1 MVDYLQAWADSRHAQ
16 WAVGRD
22 QYDLVWYAVAA
33 IVLFALGVTILL
45 GAIAGVRPTEGSV
58 AFTRRACTPSV
69 GCHEVD
75 GEGGPCKLRY
85 RCPPLLPSIL
95 YDRTGL
101 REHVDEIENEPH
113 IAGLQFL
120 GCSKRYGATQ
130 ALSQVTFG
138 VMPGSVVALVGAN
151 GAGKTTLLHA
161 LVGLV
166 SLDTGDIQ
174 LDGVPSRSVAA
185 KRRIAFMLDDL
196 PCPVRLTARELVELT
211 KASVWVYRRH
221 RRTRCAHGPDR
232 TARSATGQLFTRH
245 ASQGRFDGRAGCLA
259 RRVGTR

>member
-1 MVDYLQAWADSRHAQ
+1 M
-16 WAVGRD
+16 
-22 QYDLVWYAVAA
+22 
-33 IVLFALGVTILL
+33 
-45 GAIAGVRPTEGSV
+45 
-58 AFTRRACTPSV
+58 
-69 GCHEVD
+69 
-75 GEGGPCKLRY
+75 
-85 RCPPLLPSIL
+85 
-95 YDRTGL
+95 
-101 REHVDEIENEPH
+101 DEIENEPH

-185 KRRIAFMLDDL
+185 KRRIAFMPDDL
-196 PCPVRLTARELVELT
+196 PRPVRLTARELVELT
-211 KASVWVYRRH
+211 MRLYGCSDVDIDELGARMDLTGRLDQLLASYSHGMRRKADLMAALAVSPDVMVLDEPFSGLDPGMVAQLAAILEALRSEGKSVLVSSHDLELVQSIADHIVLIDCGRVAYQ
-221 RRTRCAHGPDR
+221 GPCDALLR
-232 TARSATGQLFTRH
+232 QRSSSTLRDAFLDLITQ
-245 ASQGRFDGRAGCLA
+245 
-259 RRVGTR
+259 

>member
-1 MVDYLQAWADSRHAQ
+1 MAS
-16 WAVGRD
+16 
-22 QYDLVWYAVAA
+22 
-33 IVLFALGVTILL
+33 
-45 GAIAGVRPTEGSV
+45 
-58 AFTRRACTPSV
+58 TRRARTPTQWAATSPDAGRV
-69 GCHEVD
+69 GPVKPFVIQ
-75 GEGGPCKLRY
+75 G
-85 RCPPLLPSIL
+85 PPLLPSIL

-120 GCSKRYGATQ
+120 RSVCGATQ

-185 KRRIAFMLDDL
+185 KRRIAFMPDDL
-196 PCPVRLTARELVELT
+196 PRL
-211 KASVWVYRRH
+211 
-221 RRTRCAHGPDR
+221 G
-232 TARSATGQLFTRH
+232 G
-245 ASQGRFDGRAGCLA
+245 
-259 RRVGTR
+259 